1 MDYTVLHLIRVYLKS
16 KLKSQSR
23 NSFGNNFGWSKWSKE
38 MVEMILLA
46 RNIGANHQKNKRVKL
61 DIMKAQNFINIIVL
75 MY

>member
-1 MDYTVLHLIRVYLKS
+1 MYHEY
-16 KLKSQSR
+16 
-23 NSFGNNFGWSKWSKE
+23 NSIKKKKPLWSKWSKE